1 MGPEGAVEPKL
12 MMTTGELLARN
23 KPEMDNS
30 IYRIPAM
37 PPCASQEF
45 PLGVTRLSATDWQFV
60 VWAPHAKKVE
70 VHITSDGSHLVP
82 LQGDLFGYHSGRIAG
97 LEPGVRYLFRLDDR
111 RELPDPASR
120 FQPEGVH
127 GPSQLV
133 DLADFRWG
141 DDGWT
146 PPDLEK
152 SVFYELH
159 VGTFTPDG
167 TFDAVI
173 AHLDGLKRLGVTTIE
188 LMPIAQFP
196 GARNWGY
203 DGTYVYAVQNSYGG
217 PEGLHRLVNAAH
229 KHGLAVALDVVYNHL
244 GPEGNYLGEF
254 GPYFTDHYRTPWGQA
269 INFDRA
275 ESDHVRRFFIENAI
289 FWLSRYHIDALRL
302 DAIHGMFDSS
312 AHHFLAELHEGVQGM
327 ARRTNRKIHVIAE
340 SDLNDAGVLH
350 EESQGGCALEA
361 QWSDDLH
368 HSLHTLLTGER
379 QGYYEDF
386 GTVDHLAT
394 SLRDGWLYS
403 GQYSKFRR
411 RRHGNSPRGLAGSRF
426 VVFSQNHDQVGNR
439 ACGERLSKLVNLE
452 ELKLAAGVVLLSPF
466 VPLLFMGEE
475 YGETAPFQYFTS
487 HGDPE
492 LAEAVRNGR
501 RREFSEFGWQG
512 EIPDPQS
519 SATFEHSKLNH
530 LLKGIEP
537 HRTLFQFYQE
547 LIRLRGELDLGS
559 VWERTITRSN
569 HQPVITMIQHKE
581 RSNALTLAFYFGR
594 QPQSVSLSL
603 PAGTWTVLLNSADE
617 HWLGAIS
624 PNPQKIEAEIS
635 PTSLELQPRSFIV
648 LEHAGS
654 HNE

>member
-1 MGPEGAVEPKL
+1 
-12 MMTTGELLARN
+12 MMTTGELLAR
-23 KPEMDNS
+23 KTQGKDNL
-30 IYRIPAM
+30 IYRIPAIA
-37 PPCASQEF
+37 PCASQDF
-45 PLGVTRLSATDWQFV
+45 PLGATRLSATDWQFA
-60 VWAPHAKKVE
+60 VWAPRAKKVQ
-70 VHITSDGSHLVP
+70 VHIISDPSRLVP
-82 LQGDLFGYHSGRIAG
+82 LQSDLFGYHAGRIAG
-97 LEPGVRYLFRLDDR
+97 LESGARYLFRLDDG

-120 FQPEGVH
+120 FQPDGVH

-133 DLADFRWG
+133 DLVDFRWE

-159 VGTFTPDG
+159 VGTFTQEG
-167 TFDAVI
+167 TFDAAI

-188 LMPIAQFP
+188 LMPVAQFP

-203 DGTYVYAVQNSYGG
+203 DGTYLYAVQNSYGG
-217 PEGLHRLVNAAH
+217 PEGLHRLVSAAH

-312 AHHFLAELHEGVQGM
+312 AHHFLAELHEGVQDM
-327 ARRTNRKIHVIAE
+327 AGHTNRKIHVIAE

-350 EESQGGCALEA
+350 EEIQGGCALEA

-386 GTVDHLAT
+386 GTVDHLAAA
-394 SLRDGWLYS
+394 LRDGWVYS

-439 ACGERLSKLVNLE
+439 AFGERLSNLVNFE

-475 YGETAPFQYFTS
+475 YGDTAPFQYFTS

-501 RREFSEFGWQG
+501 RREFSEFGWRG

-519 SATFEHSKLNH
+519 STTFENSKLKH
-530 LLKGIEP
+530 SLKGMEP
-537 HRTLFQFYQE
+537 HRTLFHFYQE
-547 LIRLRGELDLGS
+547 LIRLRCQLDLGS
-559 VWERTITRSN
+559 AWERKITQN
-569 HQPVITMIQHKE
+569 DHQPVITMIRHKE
-581 RSNALTLAFYFGR
+581 RCSALALAFHFGR
-594 QPQSVSLSL
+594 EPQSVSLPL
-603 PAGTWTVLLNSADE
+603 PEGTWTVLMNSADE
-617 HWLGAIS
+617 HWLGAAS
-624 PNPQKIEAEIS
+624 PNLREIDARIS
-635 PTSLELQPRSFIV
+635 PTSLELQPRSFLV